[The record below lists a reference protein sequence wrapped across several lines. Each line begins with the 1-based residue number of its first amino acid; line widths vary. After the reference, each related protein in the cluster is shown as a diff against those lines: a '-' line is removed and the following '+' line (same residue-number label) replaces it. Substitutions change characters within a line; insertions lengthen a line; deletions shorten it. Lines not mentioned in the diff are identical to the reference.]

1 MLEEVRGRAEAAMI
15 QIATIRSMAK
25 AVYATKNIGHF
36 GLGFEYYTHFTSPI
50 RRYPDLMVHR
60 LLEQYLL
67 GNPIPKKAL
76 DEQERLARYCSQMEV
91 SAAEAERASIR
102 FKQCQ
107 YFAERLGLEFS
118 GTISGV
124 TEWGL
129 YVEDPDTKTEGM
141 VHVRDIPN
149 DFYFFEEK
157 NYRLVGKNTKK
168 SYRLGDKVRV
178 KVATVDLKKKLIG
191 LKLL

>member
-1 MLEEVRGRAEAAMI
+1 MLEEVRGRAEEAMI

-36 GLGFEYYTHFTSPI
+36 GLGFEFYTHFTSPI

-60 LLEQYLL
+60 LLEGYLL
-67 GNPIPKKAL
+67 GHTVPKKAL
-76 DEQERLARYCSQMEV
+76 EEQEHLSRYCSQMEV
-91 SAAEAERASIR
+91 GAAEAERASIR
-102 FKQCQ
+102 YKQCE
-107 YFAERLGLEFS
+107 YFADRIGLELA

-129 YVEDPDTKTEGM
+129 YVEDPETKTEGM

-157 NYRLVGKNTKK
+157 NYRLVGKNHKK
-168 SYRLGDKVRV
+168 TYRLGDKVRV
-178 KVATVDLKKKLIG
+178 KIASVDLKKKLIG
-191 LKLL
+191 MKLI